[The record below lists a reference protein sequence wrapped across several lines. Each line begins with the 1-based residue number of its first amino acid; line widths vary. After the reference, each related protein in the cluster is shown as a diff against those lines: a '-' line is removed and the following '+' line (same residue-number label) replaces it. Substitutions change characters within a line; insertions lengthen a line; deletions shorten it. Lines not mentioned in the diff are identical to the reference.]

1 MVVGAQD
8 APGGVVSF
16 ALAPWPAS
24 TVPSGPRVR
33 PRAVAASAEGL
44 RGRRL
49 AGLAGRWP
57 GLMPGLGRGVA
68 GKRDALRGWAGR
80 AAGERPSA
88 SFSSSGAHERAWYD
102 VGRSRPGGRARWSE
116 GRLCFQI
123 LAYLFLTTLLIIHL
137 HTIQFTPSKRTIPV
151 IFSKFTKKCKHHYH
165 PALELVSHRKCI
177 SSAPLQSISAT
188 TPSPRQPLMG

>member
-1 MVVGAQD
+1 MVVGARG

-16 ALAPWPAS
+16 ALAPLPGS

-49 AGLAGRWP
+49 AALAGRWP

-88 SFSSSGAHERAWYD
+88 FSSSGAHERAWYD

-123 LAYLFLTTLLIIHL
+123 LVYLFLTTLLIIHL
-137 HTIQFTPSKRTIPV
+137 HTIQFTPSKRTVPV
-151 IFSKFTKKCKHHYH
+151 IFSKFTKWCKHHYH
-165 PALELVSHRKCI
+165 PALELVSHPKC
-177 SSAPLQSISAT
+177 PLCSL
-188 TPSPRQPLMG
+188 SPLPLPVPGNH